1 MSWHILSAMTPDTDT
16 LFRMLADPTRLRIL
30 MLLQREGELCVCE
43 LTHALNLSQPKI
55 SRHLAHLR
63 ESGLLLAERHGQWMY
78 YRTDPALPEWAENI
92 LQQTLIGNANT
103 EPFCNDHHILGNMSN
118 RPGASCCA

>member
-1 MSWHILSAMTPDTDT
+1 MTPDTDT

-30 MLLQREGELCVCE
+30 MLLQREGVLCVCE

-63 ESGLLLAERHGQWMY
+63 ESGLLRAERQGQWMY

-92 LQQTLIGNANT
+92 LQQTLIGNANA
-103 EPFCNDHHILGNMSN
+103 EPFLNDHHILGNMSN
-118 RPGASCCA
+118 RPGAACCA

>member
-1 MSWHILSAMTPDTDT
+1 MLKSMTPDT
-16 LFRMLADPTRLRIL
+16 LFRMLADATRLRIL

-63 ESGLLLAERHGQWMY
+63 ESGLLLTERHGQWMY